1 MNLKVL
7 FLTIVAILAVAGAGS
22 FWVWQNKE
30 AVVPQPI
37 VQEPQDGTPDV
48 NTDVEVMEPKINPET
63 GWKIF
68 EHPQVPITFEYPGE
82 MRVVKVVIVN
92 DKGRLPGPFVVLRS
106 VDYALVV
113 DFALPTSDGGYAWG
127 FAELIEEWEIV
138 ANGKKYKTGI
148 RGDSHPNSDVITF
161 YTATSLPRPFVVAI
175 DCNEY
180 GCLRDE
186 MRSLFRQFV
195 SSIKILPE

>member
-92 DKGRLPGPFVVLRS
+92 DKGRLPGPFV
-106 VDYALVV
+106 
-113 DFALPTSDGGYAWG
+113 
-127 FAELIEEWEIV
+127 
-138 ANGKKYKTGI
+138 
-148 RGDSHPNSDVITF
+148 
-161 YTATSLPRPFVVAI
+161 
-175 DCNEY
+175 
-180 GCLRDE
+180 
-186 MRSLFRQFV
+186 
-195 SSIKILPE
+195 